1 MVHIMSYFL
10 YIVQIL
16 YHIFIIIL
24 VVILKSKQLLR
35 VHIVEGGLDVHE
47 IAPRYRVDLGGLV
60 RLIHLIGV
68 R

>member
-24 VVILKSKQLLR
+24 VVILKSQQLLR

-47 IAPRYRVDLGGLV
+47 IAPRYRN
-60 RLIHLIGV
+60 
-68 R
+68 